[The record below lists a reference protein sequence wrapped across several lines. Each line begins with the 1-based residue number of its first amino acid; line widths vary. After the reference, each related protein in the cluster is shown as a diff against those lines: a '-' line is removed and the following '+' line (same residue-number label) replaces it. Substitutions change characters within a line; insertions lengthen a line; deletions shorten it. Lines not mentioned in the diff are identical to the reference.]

1 MTTTSKQAAPF
12 EMPKRVEKPWGH
24 ELWWAQTEKYVGK
37 LLHVKAGFQLSLQYH
52 VKKDE
57 TIHLAAGTMVLVLKE
72 GDRLVDHEMKP
83 GESYR
88 VRPGTIH
95 RMRAVT
101 DCDVWEVSTPEVE
114 DVVRVQDDYGR

>member
-1 MTTTSKQAAPF
+1 MSTF
-12 EMPKRVEKPWGH
+12 ETPKRVEKPWGF

-57 TIHLAAGTMVLVLKE
+57 TIHLFAGEMVLVLKE
-72 GDRLVDHEMKP
+72 GDRLVDHPMRP

-101 DCDVWEVSTPEVE
+101 DCDVLEVSTPEVQ
-114 DVVRVQDDYGR
+114 DVVRVEDDYGRSGA